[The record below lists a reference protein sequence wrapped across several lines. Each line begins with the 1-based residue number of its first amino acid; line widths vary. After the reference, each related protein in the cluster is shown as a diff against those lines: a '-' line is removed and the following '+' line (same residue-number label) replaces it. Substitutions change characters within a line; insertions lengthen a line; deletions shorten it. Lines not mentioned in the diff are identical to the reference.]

1 MGGESVKLTLDTN
14 VLVRL
19 ATQDNPPQ
27 AAAAL
32 KVLQTASL
40 IAVPSTTL
48 CETVW
53 VLIRGYR
60 YTPEQVAH
68 AIRTL
73 LQVSQVVC
81 NTPAVLAGLALLQ
94 SGGDFADGVI
104 AFESELMGGQEF
116 VTFDK
121 AAAKLLKQ
129 QKRKVR
135 LLKAG

>member
-1 MGGESVKLTLDTN
+1 MKVTLDTN
-14 VLVRL
+14 VLLRL
-19 ATQDNPPQ
+19 ATQDDPKQ

-40 IAVPSTTL
+40 IAAPSTAL
-48 CETVW
+48 CEMVW
-53 VLIRGYR
+53 VLLRGYR
-60 YTPEQVAH
+60 YAPEQVAH

-81 NTPAVLAGLALLQ
+81 NIPAVLAGLSVLEN
-94 SGGDFADGVI
+94 GGDFADGVI
-104 AFESELMGGQEF
+104 AFEGELLGGQEF
-116 VTFDK
+116 VTFDQ
-121 AAAKLLKQ
+121 AAAKLLKN

>member
-1 MGGESVKLTLDTN
+1 MKVTLDTN

-19 ATQDNPPQ
+19 ATQDDPKQ
-27 AAAAL
+27 ASAAF
-32 KVLQTASL
+32 KVLQAASL
-40 IAVPSTTL
+40 IAVPTTAL
-48 CETVW
+48 CEMVW
-53 VLIRGYR
+53 VLMRGYR
-60 YTPEQVAH
+60 YSPEQVAH

-81 NTPAVLAGLALLQ
+81 HTPAVLAGLALLQ

-104 AFESELMGGQEF
+104 AFEGELLGGQEF
-116 VTFDK
+116 VTFDQ
-121 AAAKLLKQ
+121 AAAKLLKT